1 MFSNSE
7 KMAIINSLYVNYWGV
22 KCSIVQNASTRHMR
36 APVAI

>member
-7 KMAIINSLYVNYWGV
+7 SMSIIYSLYVSYWGV